1 MHESTPT
8 PFCSSYFFSFPFV
21 VTMPRTDSSNT
32 HPALASAFKSVY
44 LRRCTG
50 WQTDSRGRYL
60 RCCIEYIFG
69 SSLPVTVETPSIQ
82 QRWGST
88 QLPTPTRLTCLMLP
102 RRGRSWD
109 GGGKWRKT
117 AACCRETWWQ
127 TRRTWGDIAHEWGE
141 RPPWMLARQICMCD
155 IQDQHPSQH
164 SNMQPI
170 HTT

>member
-32 HPALASAFKSVY
+32 HPALASAFKSAY

-69 SSLPVTVETPSIQ
+69 SSLPVTVETPLIQ

-88 QLPTPTRLTCLMLP
+88 QLPTPTRLTYLMLP

-109 GGGKWRKT
+109 GGGTWRKT
-117 AACCRETWWQ
+117 APCCRETKWQ

-164 SNMQPI
+164 SNM
-170 HTT
+170 